1 MKRDIT
7 IKQTVRIHV
16 LPEQIAAFCQRHHI
30 RKLALF
36 GSVLRH
42 DFQSDSDI
50 DVLVEY
56 EPSARIT
63 YLDMA
68 TQEMELSQMLGRQVD
83 LREPE
88 ELSRYFRQKVVD
100 TAEVIYEQPI
110 MWA

>member
-1 MKRDIT
+1 MN
-7 IKQTVRIHV
+7 QTVHIHV
-16 LPEQIAAFCQRHHI
+16 LPEQVAEFCQRHHI

-36 GSVLRH
+36 GSVLRS
-42 DFQSDSDI
+42 DFRPDSDI

-68 TQEMELSQMLGRQVD
+68 NQEMELSRPFGRRVD

-88 ELSRYFRQKVVD
+88 ELSHYFRQKVVD
-100 TAEVIYEQPI
+100 SAEVIYERP
-110 MWA
+110 

>member
-1 MKRDIT
+1 MN
-7 IKQTVRIHV
+7 QTVHIHV
-16 LPEQIAAFCQRHHI
+16 SREQVAAFCQRHHI

-36 GSVLRH
+36 GSVLRS
-42 DFQSDSDI
+42 DFRPDSDI
-50 DVLVEY
+50 DVMVEY

-68 TQEMELSQMLGRQVD
+68 NQEMELSRLFGRRVD

-100 TAEVIYEQPI
+100 SAEVIYERPLVDV
-110 MWA
+110 